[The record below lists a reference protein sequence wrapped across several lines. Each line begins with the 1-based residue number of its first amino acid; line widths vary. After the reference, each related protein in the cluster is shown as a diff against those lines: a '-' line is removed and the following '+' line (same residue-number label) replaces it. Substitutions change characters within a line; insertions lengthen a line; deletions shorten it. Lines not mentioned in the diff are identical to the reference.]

1 MVDFAGS
8 CVVHITG
15 GMTALIATHI
25 LGPRTGRFH
34 DIRGNK
40 LDKPTPMPGHSV
52 ALQMLGVSLS
62 FVYILFV
69 IDPSFP
75 PSYFL
80 VS

>member
-15 GMTALIATHI
+15 GLTALIATHI

-40 LDKPTPMPGHSV
+40 LDKPTPMPGHSM

-62 FVYILFV
+62 LYILCLLKV
-69 IDPSFP
+69 YPPS
-75 PSYFL
+75 SYFL